1 MEKTPLTNLIEQ
13 LDNEIKKVTLGGISY
28 YGLIQA
34 KQIALSSLNEE
45 KKVISMSFTNG
56 EQNVWDREKNGNKFE
71 YEGGEDYFNKNYN
84 NKPKENKPLW
94 QSTN

>member
-34 KQIALSSLNEE
+34 KQMALSSLNEE

-84 NKPKENKPLW
+84 NKPKENIPLW